1 MDLAIKNVCKI
12 HYAIIFFSLANN
24 SRELCSSFRCTIL
37 YVAIIMT
44 FLVLLQ
50 CTSTGST
57 NYNFNDSGASFEF
70 ERVGATWSVK
80 FLYPSLYIVEGEP
93 DKSWNDRGV
102 LSFHGLYPYP
112 QLLFP
117 TVTYFK

>member
-1 MDLAIKNVCKI
+1 
-12 HYAIIFFSLANN
+12 
-24 SRELCSSFRCTIL
+24 
-37 YVAIIMT
+37 MT

-57 NYNFNDSGASFEF
+57 NYNFNNSGASFEF

-93 DKSWNDRGV
+93 DKSWNDCGV
-102 LSFHGLYPYP
+102 LSFHGLAGSHFGQNDILARVKFWPRTLWP
-112 QLLFP
+112 ETL
-117 TVTYFK
+117 